1 MGRARRVLAGT
12 RDCGLAIEYVRTR
25 RVVRLLGWLHDEAI
39 EPVEIP
45 IHELCERLGI
55 DGRDVGAPLH
65 YLLFAG
71 SQQRTAGGLRDLVG
85 MFDSDDEAWA
95 AFRELRQADPTA
107 QGWAELAAMNGA
119 GHLNQL
125 AWFGMPRGTDP
136 DEENPAAGL
145 AAVGDGE
152 RPLVVAATDVPP
164 ALQAVTPS

>member
-1 MGRARRVLAGT
+1 MGRARRLSAGT

-71 SQQRTAGGLRDLVG
+71 SQQRPAGGLRDLVG
-85 MFDSDDEAWA
+85 MFDAADEAWA
-95 AFRELRQADPTA
+95 AFRDLRQADPTA

-119 GHLNQL
+119 GQLIQL
-125 AWFGMPRGTDP
+125 AWFGMHRGTGP
-136 DEENPAAGL
+136 DEETQGAGE
-145 AAVGDGE
+145 ATKEEGE
-152 RPLVVAATDVPP
+152 RPLVLASADVPP
-164 ALQAVTPS
+164 GLQAVTPS